1 MVGGMGPTFNWQMP
15 YSLAMARRLVL
26 ISTSTVFG
34 TRYLEHAF
42 PELRDALRGVR
53 RVLFIPYALQDRD
66 GYAKKARAAFEEM
79 GYGLD
84 SLHEALDRR
93 RAVEEAEAVFCGGG
107 NSFRLLRALYE
118 LEVLPLI
125 RRRVAE
131 GMVYSGASAGSNL
144 ACPTIRTT
152 NDMPIVEP
160 PSLSALG
167 LVSFQINPH
176 YLDPVPGSTHMGET
190 RETRI
195 REFHEE
201 NEAPVVGLREGAIL
215 RVEEGSVLLKG
226 VAGARI
232 FRRGEEPVE
241 VVPVAPIESLV
252 EPDSERSA

>member
-1 MVGGMGPTFNWQMP
+1 
-15 YSLAMARRLVL
+15 MARRLVL

-42 PELRDALRGVR
+42 PELRDALGGVSS
-53 RVLFIPYALQDRD
+53 VLFIPHALQDRG
-66 GYAKKARAAFEEM
+66 GYAAKARAAFEEM

-84 SLHEALDRR
+84 SLHEALDPR
-93 RAVEEAEAVFCGGG
+93 RAIERAEAIFCGGG
-107 NSFRLLRALYE
+107 NTFRLLTALQE
-118 LEVLPLI
+118 MGVLPLI

-131 GMVYSGASAGSNL
+131 GLVYSGASAGSNL

-152 NDMPIVEP
+152 NDMPIVQP
-160 PSLSALG
+160 PSFDALD

-176 YLDPVPGSTHMGET
+176 YVDPLPDSKHMGET
-190 RETRI
+190 REARL

-215 RVEEGSVLLKG
+215 RVAGESVLLKG

-232 FRRGEEPVE
+232 FRRGQDPVE
-241 VVPVAPIESLV
+241 VAPVAEIAALV
-252 EPDSERSA
+252 V

>member
-1 MVGGMGPTFNWQMP
+1 
-15 YSLAMARRLVL
+15 MARRLVL

-34 TRYLEHAF
+34 TRYLEHAY
-42 PELRDALRGVR
+42 PELRDALGSVA
-53 RVLFIPYALQDRD
+53 RVLFIPHALRDRD
-66 GYAKKARAAFEEM
+66 GYAAKARPAFEEM

-84 SLHEALDRR
+84 SLHEAFHPR
-93 RAVEEAEAVFCGGG
+93 RAIEKAEAIFCGGG
-107 NSFRLLRALYE
+107 NTFRLLKALCE
-118 LEVLPLI
+118 IDVLPLI

-144 ACPTIRTT
+144 AGPTIRTT

-160 PSLSALG
+160 PSLDALG

-176 YLDPVPGSTHMGET
+176 YLDPLPDSTHMGET

-215 RVEEGSVLLKG
+215 RVEGASVLLKG

-232 FRRGEEPVE
+232 FRRGQEAVE
-241 VVPVAPIESLV
+241 VLPVAEIGPLV
-252 EPDSERSA
+252 G